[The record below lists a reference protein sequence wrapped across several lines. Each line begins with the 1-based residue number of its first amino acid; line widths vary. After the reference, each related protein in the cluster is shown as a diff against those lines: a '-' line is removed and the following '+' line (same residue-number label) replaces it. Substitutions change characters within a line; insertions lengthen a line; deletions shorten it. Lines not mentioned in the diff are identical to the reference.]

1 MGSNVSGLPSQW
13 SLPDYCWQGDQ
24 ANGLPLGE
32 QKTPWVETT
41 YTAVGG
47 HVHEILPDKF
57 ANVLALCSKE
67 K

>member
-24 ANGLPLGE
+24 ANGPPLGE
-32 QKTPWVETT
+32 QKTPRGETT

-57 ANVLALCSKE
+57 VNVPPLWSKE